1 MLCLV
6 FRVKDTYFV
15 DIQKINI
22 DFYFLEIEGIFSVMC
37 VQTIWYVL
45 LQYTTLF

>member
-1 MLCLV
+1 MVKVIYLV
-6 FRVKDTYFV
+6 DN
-15 DIQKINI
+15 QEINI

-45 LQYTTLF
+45 LQYTSLF